1 MKRILVCLLLTLPIW
16 AYTQGDLTD
25 GKTIGGNQDARFR
38 LTLLGGFNASQIDG
52 DDLFGFNKAG
62 FNVGGQV
69 NILLDRTD
77 WVGRFQ
83 PSIGIGYTQLGSA
96 PGNRDETTILSQR
109 FRLSYAQIPIMLHYI
124 DQRWV
129 FSTGFAY
136 GRLVNSSFI
145 DSNGLDVTDDVGD
158 NYSTNDVNFIG
169 GCTYYVTQRI
179 GINIHWEHSVF
190 SINSIG
196 RQVHRLITFRAAYTF

>member
-1 MKRILVCLLLTLPIW
+1 MPICVL
-16 AYTQGDLTD
+16 AQGDLTD
-25 GKTIGGNQDARFR
+25 GKTIGNNQDARFR
-38 LTLLGGFNASQIDG
+38 LTLLAGFNASQIDG
-52 DDLFGFNKAG
+52 DELAGFNKAG

-83 PSIGIGYTQLGSA
+83 PSIGIGFSQLGSA
-96 PGNRDETTILSQR
+96 PGSRDDGIYRLQR
-109 FRLSYAQIPIMLHYI
+109 FRLAYAQIPVMIHYI

-136 GRLVNSSFI
+136 GRLVNTEFI
-145 DSNGLDVTDDVGD
+145 DSNGLDVTDEVSG
-158 NYSTNDVNFIG
+158 NYATNDVNFIG
-169 GCTYYVTQRI
+169 GMTYYVTRNI
-179 GINIHWEHSVF
+179 GVNIHWEHSVF